1 MSLGPQDL
9 TDLAEALCRQRNCSL
24 VKELGAGAHKRA
36 YLIEK
41 DGSHR
46 ALKIAPITPSLKP
59 RFERE
64 AAALAGC
71 SHPAVA
77 VLYETYAVVF
87 GAQEYWVS
95 IEEFLPGGTL
105 AKRFAAGGADY
116 SLVRKIGLSLAD
128 ALDHLR
134 NRNLVHR
141 DIKPANILFRTIDT
155 AVLTDFGIVRML
167 DAPSLTHDFLPQGPG
182 TPLYASA
189 EQLLN
194 EKELID
200 WRTDQFGLALVLAEG
215 VLGCHPFSPEKDA
228 MLAIARVARRQS
240 LPSQSHQRLAE
251 LGFEALVK
259 ALAPWPAQRYRFP
272 SEFIA
277 ALSGA

>member
-1 MSLGPQDL
+1 MSPGPQDL
-9 TDLAEALCRQRNCSL
+9 IDLAKALCQERNYSL
-24 VKELGAGAHKRA
+24 IRELGAGAHKRA
-36 YLIEK
+36 YLIEM
-41 DGSHR
+41 DGTR
-46 ALKIAPITPSLKP
+46 YALKIAPITPSLKP

-64 AAALAGC
+64 AVALSGC

-77 VLYETYAVVF
+77 LLHETYAV
-87 GAQEYWVS
+87 ASANQEFWIS
-95 IEEFLPGGTL
+95 IEEYLSGGTL
-105 AKRFAAGGADY
+105 AERFAAGPIEH
-116 SLVRKIGLSLAD
+116 SLIRKIALSLAD

-134 NRNLVHR
+134 YRNLVHR
-141 DIKPANILFRTIDT
+141 DIKPANILFRTSDT

-167 DAPSLTHDFLPQGPG
+167 DAPSLTEDFLPQGPG

-215 VLGCHPFSPEKDA
+215 ALRHHPFTPEGDA
-228 MLAIARVARRQS
+228 MLAIARVARREPVPEQS
-240 LPSQSHQRLAE
+240 RQKLTES
-251 LGFEALVK
+251 GFGSLLR

-272 SEFIA
+272 GDFIA
-277 ALSGA
+277 ALSGV